1 MNDIIRIYNA
11 DLDGYAKVSQ
21 KAFDTGYAHD
31 GWVIVGSAR
40 DEAKAEATKAKEDAK
55 KAAPATKKAK
65 KA

>member
-40 DEAKAEATKAKEDAK
+40 DEAKAAAAKAKEDAK
-55 KAAPATKKAK
+55 RPAAAKKAK